1 MARLGAL
8 DADATGDDP
17 FDAMIQLNMASG
29 ADDAQMSRWR
39 CRQVV
44 GKLRPQHWSAFEDEP
59 QQTACVAPSVRSQ
72 ELEGAPADGVATI
85 EALELPLEGDDG
97 VATMLERL
105 RSSLLDQR
113 DRRSAERGQWAAS
126 QCAGRQEALNDDCD
140 KCSRSWTSRRGH
152 RLAPRTSSCRRTRTC
167 ASPTGRS

>member
-85 EALELPLEGDDG
+85 EMTSARKTQTSTTTPRGAGADLSGTKTASPHVEYRPDIDG
-97 VATMLERL
+97 L
-105 RSSLLDQR
+105 RAIAVLSVI
-113 DRRSAERGQWAAS
+113 AYHME
-126 QCAGRQEALNDDCD
+126 
-140 KCSRSWTSRRGH
+140 RSWLPGGF
-152 RLAPRTSSCRRTRTC
+152 
-167 ASPTGRS
+167 TGVDIFFVISG